1 MAIASYKLRLRV
13 ITYYRDIQVEIK
25 RYKFVL
31 LFINFDREYWGFSLS
46 RNQKENCKPFN
57 TESPESRK

>member
-1 MAIASYKLRLRV
+1 MAIMNYKLRLRV
-13 ITYYRDIQVEIK
+13 ITYYRDIQVEIE

-46 RNQKENCKPFN
+46 CNQK
-57 TESPESRK
+57 

>member
-1 MAIASYKLRLRV
+1 MAIMNYKLRLRV
-13 ITYYRDIQVEIK
+13 ITYYCDIQVEIE

-46 RNQKENCKPFN
+46 CNQK
-57 TESPESRK
+57 